1 MKIYLN
7 SDQLDSTKTYY
18 KYVDV
23 AVKLTNGKSLFLECL
38 PTSKKQRN
46 TVIFQILG
54 TEALDYTEEI
64 IRTKFRIKDK
74 WL

>member
-1 MKIYLN
+1 MKNYLN
-7 SDQLDSTKTYY
+7 SDQLDITKTYY
-18 KYVDV
+18 KFVDV
-23 AVKLTNGKSLFLECL
+23 AVKLTNGKSLFMECL
-38 PTSKKQRN
+38 PPSKKQRN

-54 TEALDYTEEI
+54 TEALGYNEEV